1 MTVISTADGRLT
13 GQNIVDDIA
22 RFLRLDDVYGKAF
35 ARALVIQMPEGIV
48 LEHSI
53 TSSNSE
59 QYGLKFDS
67 LDLSF
72 ANSTDILLP
81 SGPYFVY
88 EDVIYEAWRLYPD
101 NLDAFEFAVI
111 PEPAQKTK

>member
-1 MTVISTADGRLT
+1 M
-13 GQNIVDDIA
+13 
-22 RFLRLDDVYGKAF
+22 
-35 ARALVIQMPEGIV
+35 
-48 LEHSI
+48 LEQSI
-53 TSSNSE
+53 TPSNSE

-67 LDLSF
+67 LDLSL
-72 ANSTDILLP
+72 ANITDTLLP

-88 EDVIYEAWRLYPD
+88 ENVIYEAWRLYPD